1 MDRNME
7 PGAAALPKT
16 GDGLAYPVVFGDDT
30 STHLTTNNA
39 ETLCNRQIKAGLVR
53 AAASFDANACDTCRG
68 MADAR
73 DLAIGVGV

>member
-1 MDRNME
+1 MDGYME

-16 GDGLAYPVVFGDDT
+16 GDGLAYPVVFADDN

-53 AAASFDANACDTCRG
+53 AAASFAATGCETCRS